1 MLRRKPLSLMVATGL
16 RFCCGVRRRSIG
28 HEFRARHNSEV
39 SLTSFLPTISYASVR
54 DDSAAFTVQVQLP
67 SSSQFKTAS

>member
-16 RFCCGVRRRSIG
+16 RFCCDVRRRSIS
-28 HEFRARHNSEV
+28 HEFRARHNSVV
-39 SLTSFLPTISYASVR
+39 SLTSFLQPSLTHHFV
-54 DDSAAFTVQVQLP
+54 DGSAAFTVQVQLP

>member
-16 RFCCGVRRRSIG
+16 RFCCGVRRRSI
-28 HEFRARHNSEV
+28 A
-39 SLTSFLPTISYASVR
+39 LTSFLQPSLTHHFV
-54 DDSAAFTVQVQLP
+54 DGSAAFTVQVQLP